1 MCADAMQNSF
11 GTIRDKRLEQ
21 FPAYQPCV
29 DKRTAYM
36 RDMDAY
42 ERRLETAQ
50 NAKKKDME
58 YIDKS
63 KRKAELSQNRFQ
75 TFSSRLV
82 EDLVLFDGSR
92 FETCGELVDTFA
104 ESLNFT
110 VDREQDVLRL
120 VGGSEK

>member
-63 KRKAELSQNRFQ
+63 KRKAEL
-75 TFSSRLV
+75 
-82 EDLVLFDGSR
+82 
-92 FETCGELVDTFA
+92 
-104 ESLNFT
+104 
-110 VDREQDVLRL
+110 
-120 VGGSEK
+120 